1 MLRYVL
7 SRLVRIH
14 SLIIVWHGTHD
25 GLLLLLSRPFHIV
38 HSLYGMRVMM
48 ALSMGANSNRVST
61 FTIAVNSSK
70 TKSERFAVVAVAN
83 MK

>member
-25 GLLLLLSRPFHIV
+25 GLLLLLSRPFHILDILV
-38 HSLYGMRVMM
+38 HSNSLIFVWHESHDG
-48 ALSMGANSNRVST
+48 ALHGG
-61 FTIAVNSSK
+61 K
-70 TKSERFAVVAVAN
+70 Q
-83 MK
+83 